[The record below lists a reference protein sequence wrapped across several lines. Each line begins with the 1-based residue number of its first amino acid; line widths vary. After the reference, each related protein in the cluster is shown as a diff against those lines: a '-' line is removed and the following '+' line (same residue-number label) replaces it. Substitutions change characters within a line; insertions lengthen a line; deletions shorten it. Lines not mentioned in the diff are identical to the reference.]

1 MTTTEP
7 QGRAPVET
15 VAELLDELERRPD
28 LAIEADLTVTMDGHT
43 VAVTGYDELVAVDIP
58 SLRAARS
65 LWGDLPV
72 DRTDAAAALA
82 SIGLTVELRVRG
94 VPVARLGDDA
104 TPSGLAARLG
114 LGPVELVPDGL
125 LMALTRRR
133 G

>member
-1 MTTTEP
+1 
-7 QGRAPVET
+7 VES
-15 VAELLDELERRPD
+15 VAELLDELEQRPD
-28 LAIEADLTVTMDGHT
+28 LAIEADLTVAVDGHA
-43 VAVTGYDELVAVDIP
+43 VSVTGYDDLVAVDLP

-82 SIGLTVELRVRG
+82 SIGLTTEIRVRG
-94 VPVARLGDDA
+94 VPVARLGEA
-104 TPSGLAARLG
+104 ANPSGLAVTLG